1 MTVIIPS
8 TIKTIVCCGMSLN
21 LGIWRRPSIADVIEI
36 GGVIMPSASNAAP
49 PIIAAITNH
58 LFLLLTSAYNE
69 KIPPS
74 PRLSAFK
81 VSITYL
87 KVV

>member
-1 MTVIIPS
+1 MPGLKILS
-8 TIKTIVCCGMSLN
+8 
-21 LGIWRRPSIADVIEI
+21 PSIADDTDM
-36 GGVIMPSASNAAP
+36 GGVIMPSASKAAP
-49 PIIAAITNH
+49 PIIAGHFNH
-58 LFLLLTSAYNE
+58 FNFALLTKAYNE

-74 PRLSAFK
+74 PLLSARS